1 MNLSMKVRFLPPQ
14 PQKTLWKDRDYALI
28 PARVST
34 SWYRNWIYVGSS
46 PTERAT
52 LSRERKKKDVTVIGA
67 VEIGTKPGS
76 TKPD

>member
-1 MNLSMKVRFLPPQ
+1 MVANLSTQSDGEPRGN
-14 PQKTLWKDRDYALI
+14 ALI

-52 LSRERKKKDVTVIGA
+52 LASPIDAIKS
-67 VEIGTKPGS
+67 S
-76 TKPD
+76 TKKPLVIMHP